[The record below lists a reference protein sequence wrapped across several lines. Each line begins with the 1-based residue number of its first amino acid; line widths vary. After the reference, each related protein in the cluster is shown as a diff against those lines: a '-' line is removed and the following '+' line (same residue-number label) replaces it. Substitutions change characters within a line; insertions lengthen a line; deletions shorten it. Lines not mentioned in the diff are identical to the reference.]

1 MNKTAYLALG
11 LISIVA
17 FSPMAQSQPAA
28 LSAPAVQ
35 AKPLPAVP
43 DGLATKPQPAEGKD
57 LTAMVSADSEATL
70 SAQMPGKIKRIH
82 YAIGQ
87 SFSSGATLAE
97 FDCLE
102 AQARL
107 DAQQAEYLGARET
120 HLAKLKLQG
129 LGAAG
134 ELEVTLAAAAAEK
147 AKSFIRQQEAQMA
160 YCRIVAPY
168 AGKVVRLKAR
178 EAENVTINQPV
189 MEIVAQAKHKAVV
202 HVPSSWTG
210 RLKMGQAFKIR
221 VNDTGREYPV
231 RVARLNGR
239 VDGVSQSLEV
249 EAQFIGKTDGLLP
262 GMIGQ
267 AVFPDSVTRG
277 Q

>member
-1 MNKTAYLALG
+1 MNIKTISLSLAMLC
-11 LISIVA
+11 
-17 FSPMAQSQPAA
+17 MAAGASAQTPAA
-28 LSAPAVQ
+28 VAKPAAPA
-35 AKPLPAVP
+35 AKPAAEPGAPLPA
-43 DGLATKPQPAEGKD
+43 LI
-57 LTAMVSADSEATL
+57 SADSEATL
-70 SAQMPGKIKRIH
+70 SAQMPGKIRRIR

-87 SFSSGATLAE
+87 AFPAGATLAE
-97 FDCLE
+97 FDCAE

-147 AKSFIRQQEAQMA
+147 AKSLIRQQQAQMD

-168 AGKVVRLKAR
+168 AGRVVRLKAR
-178 EAENVTINQPV
+178 EAENVTVNQPV
-189 MEIVAQAKHKAVV
+189 LEIVAQARRKAVV
-202 HVPSSWTG
+202 HVPAAWAG
-210 RLKMGQAFKIR
+210 QLQPGQAFKIK
-221 VNDTGREYPV
+221 VAETGREYAA
-231 RVARLNGR
+231 RVTRLNGR

-249 EAQFIGKTDGLLP
+249 EAAFSGNADSLLP

-267 AVFPDSVTRG
+267 ALFPDSVTKGR
-277 Q
+277 